1 MDLMTSL
8 KRGAPREILASSII
22 TLSIVWSEF
31 DWIHWFV
38 IPFSWMTTIFFIL
51 ERATKRHARRMHV
64 LRGTIFVF
72 GVVTLILSIMYNR

>member
-8 KRGAPREILASSII
+8 KRGAPREILASTIV
-22 TLSIVWSEF
+22 TLGIVWSEF

-38 IPFSWMTTIFFIL
+38 IPFSWMVTIFLIL
-51 ERATKRHARRMHV
+51 ERVTKRHARRMHV
-64 LRGTIFVF
+64 LQGTIFVF